1 MLDAETL
8 NDSSLRARSPRRS
21 IQLSSAACLA
31 LALATWGCSSTG
43 ETPTVTLQKGSR
55 TAPTTQPARAGG
67 GDSADVDALTKKIQ
81 EQAARLE
88 EAMTAANDS
97 APQSQQPATQPASLA
112 AAPPAQVKWIEIA
125 PPTPPPPPKPA
136 PVAKKDPIP
145 APQTAT
151 KATASADQR
160 DAAVAQLMEQIRAG
174 QDPAMSRALSA
185 ATIKAL
191 DPSKTLDAEDLKS
204 LTDAQREQVTRYHEL
219 VRQLMS
225 QLAAGG
231 RSADSERLISDL
243 RSLITAG
250 EGLKIRQ
257 VQLCRRVNGFGVYD
271 AFENNTFLAA
281 REAAMIVYAELD
293 RFKSVKGADES
304 YTVSLSQEIVLY
316 NESDGLAVWRQPAV
330 EVVDKSRNQRRDF
343 FVVQLIRLPARLS
356 VGKYVLKVRIIDTQ
370 AGNGGSLDEASVP
383 IQIVADPSLVTSS
396 PKK

>member
-1 MLDAETL
+1 MRDAKTTPGL
-8 NDSSLRARSPRRS
+8 KSPLPTPFPLLVRRAVVLCCAS
-21 IQLSSAACLA
+21 IVAC
-31 LALATWGCSSTG
+31 GCSSAG
-43 ETPTVTLQKGSR
+43 ESPSSAGEKGGR
-55 TAPTTQPARAGG
+55 HGAATQPAKGEA
-67 GDSADVDALTKKIQ
+67 AEVDALTRKIQ
-81 EQAARLE
+81 EQAARIE
-88 EAMTAANDS
+88 EAMNATAAEPS
-97 APQSQQPATQPASLA
+97 TPQSQQVVATAEEAKPATLPKPKDVKWIELDPPAPVKEHKA
-112 AAPPAQVKWIEIA
+112 AAPPTV
-125 PPTPPPPPKPA
+125 PPKPA
-136 PVAKKDPIP
+136 ATPAK
-145 APQTAT
+145 AN
-151 KATASADQR
+151 ADR
-160 DAAVAQLMEQIRAG
+160 DAALAQLMEQIRGG

-185 ATIKAL
+185 ATVKAL

-231 RSADSERLISDL
+231 RSTDSERLINDL
-243 RSLITAG
+243 RTLITAG

-257 VQLCRRVNGFGVYD
+257 VQLCRKVNGFGVYD
-271 AFENNTFLAA
+271 TFEKNTFLAA

-383 IQIVADPSLVTSS
+383 IQIVADPSLVTST

>member
-1 MLDAETL
+1 MSGADAEP
-8 NDSSLRARSPRRS
+8 RS
-21 IQLSSAACLA
+21 
-31 LALATWGCSSTG
+31 
-43 ETPTVTLQKGSR
+43 V
-55 TAPTTQPARAGG
+55 
-67 GDSADVDALTKKIQ
+67 
-81 EQAARLE
+81 
-88 EAMTAANDS
+88 
-97 APQSQQPATQPASLA
+97 PQSQQVSAESPPKPAAIPK
-112 AAPPAQVKWIEIA
+112 PKDVKWIELDPPA
-125 PPTPPPPPKPA
+125 PAKEPRVATPAPPKPA
-136 PVAKKDPIP
+136 PT
-145 APQTAT
+145 AP
-151 KATASADQR
+151 KSNADR
-160 DAAVAQLMEQIRAG
+160 DAALSQLMEQIKSG
-174 QDPAMSRALSA
+174 NDPAMSRALSA

-191 DPSKTLDAEDLKS
+191 DPTKTLDAEDLKS

-231 RSADSERLISDL
+231 RSADSERLINDL
-243 RSLITAG
+243 RTLITAG

-271 AFENNTFLAA
+271 AFEKNVFLAA
-281 REAAMIVYAELD
+281 REAPMIVYAELD
-293 RFKSVKGADES
+293 RFKSVKGADDS
-304 YTVSLSQEIVLY
+304 YVVTLSQEIVLY

-370 AGNGGSLDEASVP
+370 AGNGGSLDEVSVP